1 MPALVL
7 CPTQTIQSQWRERQ
21 VLFGGVSDDVHLLTY
36 QSLCQADDP
45 DGLLREAAARHW
57 LVERAA
63 ATGVTVADVE
73 AEVSGWSGAAA
84 ERHAREVAALVA
96 RFKREAAAGKLPDL
110 PPEELL
116 SPTARA
122 RLDQLVASGVRVV
135 VLDEC
140 HHLVSLW
147 GALLR
152 PLLAALQPVHVVG
165 LTATNP
171 AELTEAEAQ
180 LYVDLLGDVDFFI
193 PTPAVVREGHLAPYQ
208 ELVQLCE
215 PLASEREWLAERH
228 ERLERL
234 LVELDTPDELGL
246 SAWLLARLRERRG
259 PSGAQ
264 LSWSELTR
272 QRPRLA
278 ESGLRWLHARGE
290 PPPDGA
296 PRGERFRAPL
306 GIDDW
311 VVLLDDYAQ
320 RCLRAAPGEESTRR
334 IDALQVALGDL
345 GFTLTRAGI
354 RRTGG
359 DVDRVLLNSAAKP
372 IAMCEALACEMEARG
387 DGLRAA
393 VLVDT
398 ERGPRQSEE
407 SPLMLAGG
415 ARGLLAAAAGDL
427 RLAPLRPA
435 LVTGETFAVA
445 EGDVEWWRAA
455 LGVNRPGV
463 NRVRLS
469 AEPLYGDGAGGTI
482 VALRGPGFESRVWTS
497 LVTDVLGRGECGL
510 LIG

>member
-1 MPALVL
+1 VSFGGTWRRYQEGCLAAFEADRAAGRDRTLIVAPPGSGKTLVGLEIVHRLAMPALVL

-21 VLFGGVSDDVHLLTY
+21 ALFGGVRDDLHLLTY

-45 DGLLREAAARHW
+45 DGLLREAAERHW
-57 LVERAA
+57 VRERAE
-63 ATGVTVADVE
+63 ATGQPI
-73 AEVSGWSGAAA
+73 AEVESELAGWTGAAA
-84 ERHAREVAALVA
+84 ERHARDVARLVA
-96 RFKREAAAGKLPDL
+96 RFKRDAAAGKLPDL
-110 PPEELL
+110 PADELL
-116 SPTARA
+116 SANARA
-122 RLDQLVASGVRVV
+122 RLAALVDAGVRVV

-152 PLLAALQPVHVVG
+152 PLLAEMRPVHVVG

-171 AELTEAEAQ
+171 AELTEAEAE
-180 LYVDLLGDVDFFI
+180 LYLELLGEVDFFI

-215 PLASEREWLAERH
+215 PLASERDWLAERH
-228 ERLERL
+228 ARLEAL
-234 LVELDTPDELGL
+234 LVELDTPDALGL

-264 LSWSELTR
+264 LSWNELAR

-290 PPPDGA
+290 PPPAGA

-306 GIDDW
+306 GIEDW

-320 RCLRAAPGEESTRR
+320 RCLRAAPGDDSAQRL
-334 IDALQVALGDL
+334 DALQVALADL

-359 DVDRVLLNSAAKP
+359 DVDRVLLHSAAKP

-393 VLVDT
+393 VLCDT
-398 ERGPRQSEE
+398 ESGPRQAEG
-407 SPLMLAGG
+407 SPLMLA
-415 ARGLLAAAAGDL
+415 ARADCW
-427 RLAPLRPA
+427 PPP
-435 LVTGETFAVA
+435 
-445 EGDVEWWRAA
+445 RATCA
-455 LGVNRPGV
+455 WPRC
-463 NRVRLS
+463 
-469 AEPLYGDGAGGTI
+469 
-482 VALRGPGFESRVWTS
+482 
-497 LVTDVLGRGECGL
+497 GRRS
-510 LIG
+510 